1 MIKGVPISVLP
12 AEDDAAHAETERRD
26 LAEFRAA
33 NRVIIVVF
41 ALDEPR
47 YALLLSFVER
57 VVRAVEIT
65 PLPKAP
71 EIVLGIINVQ
81 GRIIPVIDVRRRF
94 RLPAREMELEDRFII
109 ASTPRR
115 PVALLVDSVAGVRE
129 LTKRQ
134 MVGVEQ
140 SLPFAEYLK
149 GVAKL
154 EDNLVLVQDLDQ
166 FLSLDE
172 ENALNAALAG
182 DQA

>member
-1 MIKGVPISVLP
+1 MIKREPISVLP
-12 AEDDAAHAETERRD
+12 VEDDAARAETERRNP
-26 LAEFRAA
+26 AEFRAA

-41 ALDEPR
+41 ALDELR
-47 YALLLSFVER
+47 YALLLSSVER

-71 EIVLGIINVQ
+71 GIVLGIINVQ
-81 GRIIPVIDVRRRF
+81 GRIIPVIDVRQRF
-94 RLPAREMELEDRFII
+94 RLPAREIELDDRFII

-115 PVALLVDSVAGVRE
+115 LVALVVDSVSGVRE
-129 LTKRQ
+129 LADGQ
-134 MVGVEQ
+134 MVNVEQ

-154 EDNLVLVQDLDQ
+154 EDNLVLIHDLDQ

-172 ENALNAALAG
+172 EKALDAALTGGPA
-182 DQA
+182 